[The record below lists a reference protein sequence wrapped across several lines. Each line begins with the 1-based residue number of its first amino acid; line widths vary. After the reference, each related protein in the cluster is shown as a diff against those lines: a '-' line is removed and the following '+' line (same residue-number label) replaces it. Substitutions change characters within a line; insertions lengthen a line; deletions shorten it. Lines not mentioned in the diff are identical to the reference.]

1 MTTITFTSTER
12 DDSAVRVT
20 DGTESVW
27 TTSVEIQAVAD
38 AYMRGY
44 DANGGGDELV
54 EFEIRAADTDELLAR
69 CAGFANGTAFY
80 VEQFA

>member
-1 MTTITFTSTER
+1 MSTITFTSTER

-38 AYMRGY
+38 AYLRGY
-44 DANGGGDELV
+44 DTNGGDDLV
-54 EFEIRAADTDELLAR
+54 EFEIRAADTDELIAR
-69 CAGFANGTAFY
+69 CAGFANGAAVCEF
-80 VEQFA
+80 